1 MSYLS
6 IFGLEFEHNIAILEI
21 STLEFVKNEF
31 FTHAVN
37 FGTGFA
43 FLKVRVR
50 VRVCFINYSL
60 LKALQIS
67 HKKVNKAVVLL
78 CKSQDILPTPAFLTF
93 IIHLL
98 ELILIMVVL
107 LLIQPLIILF
117 TLQYNRANPYSVT
130 QL

>member
-1 MSYLS
+1 MSYLN
-6 IFGLEFEHNIAILEI
+6 IFGLEFERNIAILEI

-31 FTHAVN
+31 FTHAIN

-50 VRVCFINYSL
+50 VRVRFINYSL

-78 CKSQDILPTPAFLTF
+78 CKSQDILPTPAFF
-93 IIHLL
+93 IIYNSFVRTHLDYGDTAFNNSFHPT
-98 ELILIMVVL
+98 I
-107 LLIQPLIILF
+107 
-117 TLQYNRANPYSVT
+117 
-130 QL
+130 

>member
-6 IFGLEFEHNIAILEI
+6 IFGLEFEHNIAIIEI

-50 VRVCFINYSL
+50 IRVRFINYSL

-78 CKSQDILPTPAFLTF
+78 CKSQDILPAPAFL
-93 IIHLL
+93 IIYNSFVRTHLDYGG
-98 ELILIMVVL
+98 ITSDTAFNNSFHPTI
-107 LLIQPLIILF
+107 
-117 TLQYNRANPYSVT
+117 
-130 QL
+130 

>member
-31 FTHAVN
+31 FTHAIN

-50 VRVCFINYSL
+50 VRVRFINYSL

-117 TLQYNRANPYSVT
+117 TLQYNRVNPYNTT